1 MGIIKPKI
9 YLPAGLDDT
18 ERSYIL
24 IHEQT
29 HINRKDYII
38 KILAFLISSVH
49 WFNPLVWLAFVLMST
64 DMELSCDEKVL
75 KIMGEILKSPM
86 PIHCCRLQ
94 LKGIS

>member
-1 MGIIKPKI
+1 
-9 YLPAGLDDT
+9 
-18 ERSYIL
+18 L

-75 KIMGEILKSPM
+75 KIMGENIKKPYANSLLSLATERHILNGGALAFARE
-86 PIHCCRLQ
+86 I
-94 LKGIS
+94 